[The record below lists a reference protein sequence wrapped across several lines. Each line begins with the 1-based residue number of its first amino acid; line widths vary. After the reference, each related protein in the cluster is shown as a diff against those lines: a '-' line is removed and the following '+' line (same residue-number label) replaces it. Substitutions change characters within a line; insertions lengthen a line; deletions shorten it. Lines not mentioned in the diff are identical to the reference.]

1 MPDSGRDA
9 VMSGEIWSEFC
20 DQLKAAG
27 QHILREDAASDELHR
42 AEGWRYLTRLTRV
55 ALDMFVECSDRDFP
69 SFYRPSHETAKI
81 GADNPDNIYERAEIN
96 GFNDYRIVGSRGSV
110 AYLGLI
116 AIAGGYEEEDGNM
129 RSVAA
134 LDTHG
139 GLQVDDDGQVEIRIS
154 RHPQPGNWLQIT
166 DDTVAV
172 LVRQTFLD
180 RKCEQA
186 ADLRI
191 ERLDQGGGKPQ
202 PIRAEALATQLR
214 SVAAF
219 VNGTAGLFADW
230 AAGFK
235 QHPNQLPAAD
245 QAYCQKLGGDPNI
258 YYYHGYFVLADDEAL
273 VIDVAEIPH
282 CDNWN
287 FQLNNYWMESLDYRY
302 VDIHVN
308 KHTAQY
314 NSDGS
319 VRIVVSAK
327 DPGTPNWLD
336 TTGHREGT
344 MAFRWI
350 GAEQVVDPQCRVVKL
365 ADLGPVHTNCTVPVM
380 AKNSPIK
387 E

>member
-1 MPDSGRDA
+1 MSESGRDA
-9 VMSGEIWSEFC
+9 VMSGAIWAEFC

-27 QHILREDAASDELHR
+27 QHILREEAASDDLHR

-81 GADNPDNIYERAEIN
+81 GADNPDNLYQRAEIN
-96 GFNDYRIVGSRGSV
+96 GLHDYRIVGSRGSV
-110 AYLGLI
+110 AYLGFI
-116 AIAGGYEEEDGNM
+116 AIAGGYEEEDSNM
-129 RSVAA
+129 RSVGA

-139 GLQVDDDGQVEIRIS
+139 GLQVGDDGQVEIVLS
-154 RHPQPGNWLQIT
+154 RSEKPGNWLPIT

-180 RKCEQA
+180 RKQERP

-191 ERLDQGGGKPQ
+191 ERIGTTADKPLPLD
-202 PIRAEALATQLR
+202 ADVLAGQLR
-214 SVAAF
+214 STAAF
-219 VNGTAGLFADW
+219 VDRTAGLFADW
-230 AAGFK
+230 AAEFK
-235 QHPNQLPAAD
+235 KRPNQLPPAD

-258 YYYHGYFVLADDEAL
+258 YYYHGYFSLADDEAL
-273 VIDVAEIPH
+273 VIEVDDIPT

-287 FQLNNYWMESLDYRY
+287 FQLNNYWMESLEYRY

-308 KHTAQY
+308 KHTARY
-314 NSDGS
+314 ASDGS
-319 VRIVVSAK
+319 VRIVVANS
-327 DPGTPNWLD
+327 DPGVENWLD

-350 GAEQVVDPQCRVVKL
+350 GADRIVDPRCRVVKL
-365 ADLGPVHTNCTVPVM
+365 TEL
-380 AKNSPIK
+380 SS
-387 E
+387 